1 MYSYFIGEIK
11 EINSN
16 SVVIE
21 VNNIGYE
28 ILVPNAYLYKHNEI
42 TTIYVYQVIKED
54 SNNLYGFT
62 DKESKQLFLKLLSVN
77 GIGPKSALSILAS
90 GKSADVAYAIESG
103 DSKYLTK
110 FPGIGPK
117 AASQIILD
125 LKGKLVFDK
134 PLISTD
140 YDDVK
145 DALVALGYKP
155 KDVDKILPKL
165 SGSTSDMIKQALQ
178 LMLK

>member
-1 MYSYFIGEIK
+1 MYSYFKGEIM

-28 ILVPNAYLYKHNEI
+28 ILVPNAYLYKIGETAI
-42 TTIYVYQVIKED
+42 IYVYQVIKED
-54 SNNLYGFT
+54 SNNLYGFV
-62 DKESKQLFLKLLSVN
+62 DKEAKQLFLKLLSVN

-90 GKSADVAYAIESG
+90 GSASDVAYAIDAG

-134 PLISTD
+134 PLVNTD
-140 YDDVK
+140 YDDVR
-145 DALVALGYKP
+145 DALIALGYKP

-165 SGSTSDMIKQALQ
+165 SGTTSEMIKQGLQ